1 MILKGRVT
9 KIFSE
14 KESGFKILV
23 IALENKNMLDKEK
36 MNPDFPGSVTVIGML
51 KVARIGYVIE
61 VDGEWKYTAMGSAE
75 VYSNQYW
82 NRWSNG
88 ASRYCS

>member
-23 IALENKNMLDKEK
+23 IALENKNKIYY
-36 MNPDFPGSVTVIGML
+36 GI
-51 KVARIGYVIE
+51 
-61 VDGEWKYTAMGSAE
+61 
-75 VYSNQYW
+75 
-82 NRWSNG
+82 
-88 ASRYCS
+88 